1 MKVKISKRPLRVLDL
16 DCEARPLS
24 WIAQDYVSKEITAI
38 AACFIGYKEPVFCKV
53 LGEST
58 TEEMLE
64 EFVELY
70 NQADIVTGH
79 YIRGYDLPLIN
90 SALAE
95 FGYHPLHSKLA
106 HDTKIDLIN
115 SSGISKSQESLGAM
129 LGLVAPKVQMD
140 QNKWRT
146 ANRLTEEGIAFT
158 KARVVGDVQQHI
170 QLREALLERGMLGPP
185 KIWKSVGY
193 HPTIYT
199 P

>member
-1 MKVKISKRPLRVLDL
+1 MKVKIGKKILKVLDL

-38 AACFIGYKEPVFCKV
+38 AAQFVDEKKSYAWI
-53 LGEST
+53 LGEVT
-58 TEEMLE
+58 TEEMLQ

-95 FGYHPLHSKLA
+95 FGFHPLHSKLA

-129 LGLVAPKVQMD
+129 LGLSAPKVQMD
-140 QNKWRT
+140 QHKWRT

-158 KARVVGDVQQHI
+158 KERVVGDVKQHI
-170 QLREALLERGMLGPP
+170 QLRETLLKQGMLGPP
-185 KIWKSVGY
+185 KVWKSVGY

>member
-1 MKVKISKRPLRVLDL
+1 VKIKISTTPLKILDL

-24 WIAQDYVSKEITAI
+24 WINQDFVSKEITAI
-38 AACFIGYKEPVFCKV
+38 GAQSIDEKKAYSWI
-53 LGEST
+53 LGEVT
-58 TEEMLE
+58 TQEILE
-64 EFVELY
+64 GFVELY

-95 FGYHPLHSKLA
+95 FGYRPLTSKLA

-129 LGLVAPKVQMD
+129 LGLAEPKVQMN
-140 QNKWRT
+140 QHKWRE

-158 KARVVGDVQQHI
+158 KERVIGDVKQHI
-170 QLREALLERGMLGPP
+170 QLREALLAQGMLGPP

-193 HPTIYT
+193 HPTIYS

>member
-1 MKVKISKRPLRVLDL
+1 MKVKIGKKALKVLDL

-38 AACFIGYKEPVFCKV
+38 AAQFVDEKKSYAWI
-53 LGEST
+53 LGEVT
-58 TEEMLE
+58 TEEMLQ

-70 NQADIVTGH
+70 DKADIVTGH

-95 FGYHPLHSKLA
+95 FGFHPLHSKLA

-129 LGLVAPKVQMD
+129 LGLAAPKVQMN
-140 QNKWRT
+140 QHRWRT

-158 KARVVGDVQQHI
+158 RERVVGDIKQHI
-170 QLREALLERGMLGPP
+170 ELRKRLLEQGMLGPP
-185 KIWKSVGY
+185 KLWKSVGY